1 MGSETA
7 WGLASLIGI
16 IAFVCYAFY
25 QGSKVR
31 RPTEGTPPDRSADLT
46 FLDGR

>member
-7 WGLASLIGI
+7 WGLASLIAIVGF
-16 IAFVCYAFY
+16 IAFAFY

-31 RPTEGTPPDRSADLT
+31 RPPEGVPPDRSSELT
-46 FLDGR
+46 SLDGR